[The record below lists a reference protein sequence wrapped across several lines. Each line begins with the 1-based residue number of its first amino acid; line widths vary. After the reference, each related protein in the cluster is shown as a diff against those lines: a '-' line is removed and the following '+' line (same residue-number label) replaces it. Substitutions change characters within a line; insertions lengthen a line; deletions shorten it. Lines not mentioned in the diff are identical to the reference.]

1 MDMMTV
7 EELLTTTRSVRK
19 RLDLKRPVPYD
30 ILEKCLKLAIQAPTG
45 SNQQGWRFLVV
56 TDAGKRK
63 AIGDYYAQAFS
74 AYNAEQS
81 KNAPKLESDD
91 PRAGRMSKVVSSA
104 VYLSQHMGE
113 VPVHIIACYEGRVEK
128 ESVLSQAS
136 LYGSILPA
144 AWSLMLALRA
154 NGLGTAWTTLHLQF
168 EKEISEL
175 LEIPAHFTQT
185 VLLPVAYF
193 KGETFQPAK
202 RISARA
208 VTYLNR
214 WGQTRS

>member
-19 RLDLKRPVPYD
+19 RLDLKRPVPFD
-30 ILEKCLKLAIQAPTG
+30 VLEKCLKLALQAPTG
-45 SNQQGWRFLVV
+45 SNQQAWRFLIV
-56 TDAGKRK
+56 TDAKKRQ
-63 AIGDYYAQAFS
+63 AIGDYYAKAFS
-74 AYNAEQS
+74 AYSTQQAKS
-81 KNAPKLESDD
+81 APKLEGTD
-91 PRAGRMSKVVSSA
+91 PRAARMMKVVSSA
-104 VYLSQHMGE
+104 IYLSQHMGE
-113 VPVHIIACYEGRVEK
+113 VPVHIIACHEGRVEK

-154 NGLGTAWTTLHLQF
+154 NGLGSAWTTLHLQF

-175 LEIPAHFTQT
+175 LEVPDHFTQT

-193 KGETFQPAK
+193 TGETFQPAK
-202 RISARA
+202 RISVQE